1 MPCYSQR
8 MVRMGEER
16 TKEGLQMVWPRSLL
30 DSPPEVHV
38 PIGYTL
44 RTYQPGDE
52 AAFYKLMDLAG
63 FKDWDDEVLRPW
75 FTMILPDG
83 WYFIV
88 DRASGEL
95 VATAM
100 AHHRPDASHPF
111 AGSLGWLAGHPDHA
125 GKGLGMAVSAAVV
138 RRLLQAGYRNI
149 YLFTEDW
156 RLAALKIY
164 LTLGWAPLLYMPDM
178 EGRWRTV
185 CEKIGWVFTPDEWPS
200 QQYWVF

>member
-1 MPCYSQR
+1 MS
-8 MVRMGEER
+8 EER
-16 TKEGLQMVWPRSLL
+16 TKEGLQMVWPGSLL
-30 DSPPEVHV
+30 NSPPEVHV

-44 RTYQPGDE
+44 RTYRPGDE
-52 AAFYKLMDLAG
+52 ASFYRLMDLAG

-75 FTMILPDG
+75 FSMILPGG

-88 DRASGEL
+88 DRASHEL

-100 AHHRPDASHPF
+100 AHHRPDAHQPF

-138 RRLLQAGYRNI
+138 RRLLQAGYENI

-156 RLAALKIY
+156 RLAALHIY
-164 LTLGWAPLLYMPDM
+164 LTLGWVPLLYMPDM

-185 CEKIGWVFTPDEWPS
+185 CDKIGWPFTPDEWPS
-200 QQYWVF
+200 QQYSIF

>member
-1 MPCYSQR
+1 MS
-8 MVRMGEER
+8 EEK
-16 TKEGLQMVWPRSLL
+16 TKEGLQMVWPPSLL
-30 DSPPEVHV
+30 RSPPEVHV

-52 AAFYKLMDLAG
+52 AGFYRLMDLAG

-88 DRASGEL
+88 DRASDEL

-100 AHHRPDASHPF
+100 AHHRPDDLHPF

-164 LTLGWAPLLYMPDM
+164 LTLGWVPLLYMPDM
-178 EGRWRTV
+178 EGRWHTV
-185 CEKIGWVFTPDEWPS
+185 CDKLDWEFTPDKWPTS
-200 QQYWVF
+200 SNGTSELLSV